1 MERPCL
7 KVFKGKAE
15 ETRKLLLDSGLLDP
29 GFMLKV
35 DGRFVLIPVR
45 EGTDDSE
52 LSGLGIR
59 TKVTSSE
66 MVQINKVPRSYKDL
80 AKVPDDLR
88 VLLPTS
94 FDVIGE
100 VLILKLPDELL
111 AYKEEIGRAVLD
123 ANRHVRSVTL
133 DRGVKGELRVRDLET
148 IAGSVQLETV
158 HVENN
163 LRFKLDPS
171 LVYFSPRLSTERMRL
186 ASLVRPDESVL
197 DMFCGVGP
205 FALTVARYSEAKSV
219 LGIDLNPDCIRFLKV
234 NATLNSLSDRVE
246 GLLGDSREIV
256 PTLDGFDRVI
266 MNLPHSSLE
275 YLELALNV
283 TRDGGWVHLYI
294 MVEGSA
300 YKEGLAMIMYVLNGS
315 GRKWKIETTKEVHQY
330 SPTQHMMVFDI
341 NVLGPA

>member
-15 ETRKLLLDSGLLDP
+15 ETRKLLLEAGLLDP

-45 EGTDDSE
+45 DGTDE
-52 LSGLGIR
+52 ARLSGLDIR
-59 TKVTSSE
+59 SKLTSSDL
-66 MVQINKVPRSYKDL
+66 VQIKKVPRSYKEL
-80 AKVPDDLR
+80 AKVPDELR
-88 VLLPTS
+88 GLLPTS

-100 VLILKLPDELL
+100 VLIMKLPDELL
-111 AYKEEIGRAVLD
+111 PFKEEIGKAVLD

-133 DRGVKGELRVRDLET
+133 DRGVKGELRVRDLEP
-148 IAGSVQLETV
+148 IAGNVQLETV

-186 ASLVRPDESVL
+186 ASLVRPDEMVL

-205 FALTVARYSEAKSV
+205 FALTVARYSEARSV
-219 LGIDLNPDCIRFLKV
+219 LGIDLNPDCIRFLRV
-234 NATLNSLSDRVE
+234 NAALNSLSDRVE
-246 GLLGDSREIV
+246 GLLGDAGEIV

-266 MNLPHSSLE
+266 MNLPHSALD
-275 YLELALNV
+275 YLGPALNV
-283 TRDGGWVHLYI
+283 ARDGGWVHLYCMI
-294 MVEGSA
+294 EGSS
-300 YKEGLAMIMYVLNGS
+300 YKEGLARLMSVLNAS
-315 GRKWKIETTKEVHQY
+315 GRAWRIETAKEVHQY